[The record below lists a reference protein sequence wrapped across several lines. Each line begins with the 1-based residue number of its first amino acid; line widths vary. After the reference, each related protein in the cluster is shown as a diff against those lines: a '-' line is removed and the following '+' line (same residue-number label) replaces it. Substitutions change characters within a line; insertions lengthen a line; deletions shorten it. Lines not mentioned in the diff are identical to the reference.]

1 MALVV
6 FFVLET
12 ASAETTV
19 VGNYTVSFVLD
30 SPHRCD
36 ILWPSPDNHTVIG
49 ASIKTFD
56 GAIMI
61 LNEPGVLDGSHKNVE
76 YMDSMMTH
84 SKQNLTMWVFGDIV
98 DGGQPL
104 NYIAYFPKEN
114 ISVNSN
120 LGLME
125 SIKFFQ
131 SLTVTKGN

>member
-1 MALVV
+1 
-6 FFVLET
+6 
-12 ASAETTV
+12 
-19 VGNYTVSFVLD
+19 
-30 SPHRCD
+30 
-36 ILWPSPDNHTVIG
+36 
-49 ASIKTFD
+49 
-56 GAIMI
+56 MI

-76 YMDSMMTH
+76 YMDSMMTD